1 MKPISRCLLVV
12 FAVIATGFASDLE
25 KLQTSFMARYDEA
38 NTTRDEQLK
47 KLETSY
53 LGALERHLEKVKAS
67 GDLKV
72 VVPVRDEIEA
82 MKATPGSLPSL
93 KDGAGDKLTA
103 MRTKYATA
111 RDGVQRQHAGTLI
124 DLSDKMDAALQA
136 QEKELTR
143 AGKIDDALAVQR
155 MRETLAKDAGILAA
169 RERGD
174 AEPSAALAGEPA
186 KWKLLLKQGM
196 KVEEQGMHQVGTLSE
211 VAKEGRG
218 FWSRLLTG
226 GDEEDADDV
235 LVTPSPARVSFKPD
249 RPAREIRGKVKRAFP
264 EVKVTV
270 RIKADGEEVFEKELD
285 WDKDEARIDV
295 EFDPASKIEIEV
307 DGTDRRAAW
316 IYWTDFE
323 SR

>member
-1 MKPISRCLLVV
+1 MTP
-12 FAVIATGFASDLE
+12 GFGSDLE
-25 KLQTSFMARYDEA
+25 KLQTAFMARYDEA
-38 NTTRDEQLK
+38 NATRDEQIK

-82 MKATPGSLPSL
+82 MNAAPASLPSL
-93 KDGAGDKLTA
+93 KDGADDDLKA
-103 MRTKYATA
+103 MRAKYATA
-111 RDGVQRQHAGTLI
+111 REGVQRQHAGTLI
-124 DLSDKMDAALQA
+124 ELSDKMEAALQA

-143 AGKIDDALAVQR
+143 AGKIDDALAVER

-169 RERGD
+169 RERAE
-174 AEPSAALAGEPA
+174 AEPSAALAGKPG
-186 KWKLLLKQGM
+186 KWELLLKQGM
-196 KVEEQGMHQVGTLSE
+196 KVEEQGMHPVGTLSE

-235 LVTPSPARVSFKPD
+235 LVTPSPARVSFKPE
-249 RPAREIRGKVKRAFP
+249 RAVREIRGKVRRAFP
-264 EVKVTV
+264 EVSVTV
-270 RIKADGEEVFEKELD
+270 RVKADGKEVFEKTLD
-285 WDKDEARIDV
+285 WETDEARIDV
-295 EFDPASKIEIEV
+295 EFAPASGIEIEV
-307 DGTDRRAAW
+307 DGDGRRAAW

>member
-1 MKPISRCLLVV
+1 MKPIRCLLLAV
-12 FAVIATGFASDLE
+12 FALMTPGFGADLG

-38 NTTRDEQLK
+38 NSTRDEQLK
-47 KLETSY
+47 QLEASY

-82 MKATPGSLPSL
+82 MKAAPDSLPSL
-93 KDGAGDKLTA
+93 KDGADDDLKA
-103 MRTKYATA
+103 MRAKYATA
-111 RDGVQRQHAGTLI
+111 RDGVLRQHAGTLI
-124 DLSDKMDAALQA
+124 ELSDKMEVALRA
-136 QEKELTR
+136 EEKELTR
-143 AGKIDDALAVQR
+143 AGKIDDALAVER

-169 RERGD
+169 RERAV
-174 AEPSAALAGEPA
+174 AEPSAALAGKPA
-186 KWKLLLKQGM
+186 EWELLLKQGM
-196 KVEEQGMHQVGTLSE
+196 KVEKQGMHPVGTLSE
-211 VAKEGRG
+211 VAKGGRG

-249 RPAREIRGKVKRAFP
+249 RPAREIRGKVRRAFP
-264 EVKVTV
+264 EVTVTL
-270 RIKADGEEVFEKELD
+270 RIKADGKEVFEKTLD
-285 WDKDEARIDV
+285 WENDEARIDV
-295 EFDPASKIEIEV
+295 EFAPAGEIEIEA
-307 DGTDRRAAW
+307 DGDGRRAAW